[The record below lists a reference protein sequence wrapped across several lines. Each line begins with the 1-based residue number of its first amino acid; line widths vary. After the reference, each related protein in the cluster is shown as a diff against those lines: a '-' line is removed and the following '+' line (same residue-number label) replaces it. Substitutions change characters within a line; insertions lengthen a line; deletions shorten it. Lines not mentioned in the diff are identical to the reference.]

1 MIARMDSETMRTVA
15 RLARSRAERGSA
27 AAHGDG
33 LERLGAARALRQL
46 AADLEASADA
56 ADRRPRPFRSRR

>member
-1 MIARMDSETMRTVA
+1 MITPMDSETMRTVA

-56 ADRRPRPFRSRR
+56 ADRLPRPFRQRR